1 MKKITALLLLL
12 AFFSTAQAQGLYFK
26 AGGGYAVPIASD
38 QIGEKYLTV
47 STYDGANTTTYDDTK
62 EVVKGSYGAGVN
74 FNVGGGYM
82 FNEFLGVELNF
93 QYTQSKKYETGDV
106 YRYESPTY
114 TQNDKIIA
122 ENFSKAFYINPSFI
136 ITPGAGT
143 KVPYGRFGIVAAA
156 PTIKGEET
164 TTQTNSYYPPST
176 GSRKWEYTGGIS
188 FGFQGA
194 VGMNW
199 MISDKI
205 DLFTEVNFVSMTY
218 YADQRELTEDIDN
231 GYDNLPDMPEYYKK
245 TIFKDKIDVEGEP
258 SDVSKPR
265 EELRDGAAFSSVSFQ
280 IGISFLLNGHGEN

>member
-1 MKKITALLLLL
+1 MKKITTLLLLL
-12 AFFSTAQAQGLYFK
+12 AFFGTSQAQGVYFK

-47 STYDGANTTTYDDTK
+47 ATYDGVNTSTYDNTK

-93 QYTQSKKYETGDV
+93 QYTQSKKYETGDI
-106 YRYESPTY
+106 YTYESPDY
-114 TQNDKIIA
+114 TEDDRTLAQ
-122 ENFSKAFYINPSFI
+122 NFSKAFYINPSFI

-143 KVPYGRFGIVAAA
+143 KVPYGRFGIIAGA
-156 PTIKGEET
+156 PTVKGEET
-164 TTQTNSYYPPST
+164 TVDRISYYPEPST

-218 YADQRELTEDIDN
+218 YADEWELTEYKEY
-231 GYDNLPDMPEYYKK
+231 GYDYLPDTPEYYKK
-245 TIFKDKIDVEGEP
+245 TIFK
-258 SDVSKPR
+258 
-265 EELRDGAAFSSVSFQ
+265 
-280 IGISFLLNGHGEN
+280 